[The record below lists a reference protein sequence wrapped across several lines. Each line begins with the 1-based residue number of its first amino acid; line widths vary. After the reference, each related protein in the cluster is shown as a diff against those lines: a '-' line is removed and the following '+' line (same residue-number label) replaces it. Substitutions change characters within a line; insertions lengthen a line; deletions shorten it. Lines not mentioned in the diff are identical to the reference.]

1 MGIIRSTR
9 LDQKTLCQKPNTK
22 KRNMKL
28 LVALAL
34 LGLAQARPQA
44 LNLPLVSTRT
54 VTRTEVVRP
63 EPIAITRYN
72 YDVPSSDGAF
82 AYSFETENGI
92 KQEAAGEMKVVDDSS
107 VLVMRGSYEYIG
119 ADGLTY
125 VVDWVADEL
134 GFRASAPHLPK
145 PVEPNH
151 PEVREAVA
159 AQLRCAAE
167 QRALA
172 RSA

>member
-34 LGLAQARPQA
+34 VGLAQARPQA

-54 VTRTEVVRP
+54 VTRTAVVRPEPIAVVRP

-92 KQEAAGEMKVVDDSS
+92 KQE
-107 VLVMRGSYEYIG
+107 
-119 ADGLTY
+119 
-125 VVDWVADEL
+125 
-134 GFRASAPHLPK
+134 
-145 PVEPNH
+145 
-151 PEVREAVA
+151 
-159 AQLRCAAE
+159 
-167 QRALA
+167 
-172 RSA
+172 